1 MKKREIKTALEALKK
16 IHMTRIEDKPL
27 RNHIITIHLALLK
40 EQRKYEADVA
50 DLEETHMGPFSEER
64 EKIGRLQR
72 QLMAEKDT
80 KKREELASEI
90 NGYVEVNNA
99 WDAFNRDLARMEREE
114 VATNTIPQEKFLE
127 EIQKQDFDL
136 GQIEALFPLFE

>member
-16 IHMTRIEDKPL
+16 IHMTRIEDKSL

-40 EQRKYEADVA
+40 EQRKYEADAA
-50 DLEETHMGPFSEER
+50 DLEETHMGPFSEQR
-64 EKIGRLQR
+64 EQIGRLQR

-90 NGYVEVNNA
+90 NGFVEVNNA